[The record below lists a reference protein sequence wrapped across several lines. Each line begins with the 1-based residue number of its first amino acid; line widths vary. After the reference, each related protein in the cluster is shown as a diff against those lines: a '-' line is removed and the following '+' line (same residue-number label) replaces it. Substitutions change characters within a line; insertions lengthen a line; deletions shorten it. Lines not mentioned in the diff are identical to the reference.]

1 MKDKDIESFLR
12 GSKPKVKDNPAF
24 LLEVQQKMRE
34 VDGIKKEVDRQRSFG
49 RIAMVS
55 ALCLGLLAGAFAML
69 LLYLYPIDN
78 EIIGNGIIEKIRIFI
93 EPWKHYLMLP
103 VAGCALALG
112 ILAGVRRYNPMDI

>member
-12 GSKPKVKDNPAF
+12 GNKPKVKDNPAF

-69 LLYLYPIDN
+69 LLYLYPIDT
-78 EIIGNGIIEKIRIFI
+78 EAIGSGVIDKIRIFI
-93 EPWKHYLMLP
+93 EPWKHSLMFLI
-103 VAGCALALG
+103 AGCAIALG
-112 ILAGVRRYNPMDI
+112 ILAGGRKYNPMDI

>member
-78 EIIGNGIIEKIRIFI
+78 EIIGNSIIEKIRIFI
-93 EPWKHYLMLP
+93 GPWKHYLMLS
-103 VAGCALALG
+103 VAGCAIALG
-112 ILAGVRRYNPMDI
+112 VLFGTGKSHTMNL